1 LRRGSHVVVELPL
14 VDLVEDRQQVG
25 LRQRNSQ
32 TRRIYLFG
40 FKLLV
45 VWCKVIN
52 KTEALIHGPS
62 AKDLI
67 VVLRVIVLGI
77 VR

>member
-32 TRRIYLFG
+32 TRRINLFG

-52 KTEALIHGPS
+52 KTEALIHGSS